1 MSFSTKH
8 MTIPSPHK
16 AKGSISPHLE
26 RLSLGP
32 RSPIVPEISE
42 KLSYTEKRKKL
53 RTQFSDMV
61 KNLEAKC
68 YKIIFDIFPEKIHH
82 LDNIYKNKPEFNL
95 ATEDISQEVTFQEPT
110 GTPEEVERK
119 LARVEVP
126 ANKAITDLEE
136 VLQKEILEMSEMIN
150 SLNIWVKLNVPR
162 IADGNNFGVEVQEE
176 ITEILEGAESSGY
189 QILDSFTQYH
199 QTRADFITKV
209 IKYPGIADYR
219 KALNELDEKTYIKTS
234 LLACELRND
243 YITLY
248 DMLAKNLDTLI
259 TPRKGEDEKL
269 MRMY

>member
-1 MSFSTKH
+1 MSSKILP
-8 MTIPSPHK
+8 IPHQK
-16 AKGSISPHLE
+16 KGQTSPHLE

-32 RSPIVPEISE
+32 RSPIIPDISE

-53 RTQFSDMV
+53 RAQFNDMI

-68 YKIIFDIFPEKIHH
+68 YKIIFDIFPEKIQC
-82 LDNIYKNKPEFNL
+82 LDNMYKNKTEFNL
-95 ATEDISQEVTFQEPT
+95 ATEDIYQEIQFAEPT

-119 LARVEVP
+119 LARIEVP
-126 ANKAITDLEE
+126 ANKALTDLEE
-136 VLQKEILEMSEMIN
+136 ILQKEILEMSELIS

-176 ITEILEGAESSGY
+176 ITEILENAESSGY

-199 QTRADFITKV
+199 HTRADFVSKV
-209 IKYPGIADYR
+209 LKYPGIADYR
-219 KALNELDEKTYIKTS
+219 RALRELDEKSYIKTS

-248 DMLAKNLDTLI
+248 DFLAKNLDTLI
-259 TPRKGEDEKL
+259 TPRRGEEEKL
-269 MRMY
+269 SRMY